1 MCRRS
6 TCALALLTILAVTS
20 FPVNAEQPD
29 PAQCLGGK
37 LDAPIRIEIFSD
49 FQCPACRTLYLDT
62 VKQVLRDY
70 CAYDKVC
77 VIYREFPL
85 AMHKYARDAAR
96 YSLAAQKLGKRQ
108 WQAVMDSLYTLQPS
122 WSIDGKVE
130 AAVAKAVSA
139 EDLQKIKALAFDPS
153 INEAIDRAIA
163 AGQRR
168 DIKYTPTFFV
178 SAIGREQKVE
188 GPVPY
193 QVLKEYFD
201 SIIR

>member
-1 MCRRS
+1 M
-6 TCALALLTILAVTS
+6 LAVTS
-20 FPVNAEQPD
+20 FPVSAEQPD

-49 FQCPACRTLYLDT
+49 FQCPACRSLYLET
-62 VKQVLRDY
+62 MKQVLRDY

-77 VIYREFPL
+77 VIYHEFPL
-85 AMHKYARDAAR
+85 TIHKYARDAAR
-96 YSLAAQKLGKRQ
+96 YSIAAQKLGRRQ
-108 WQAVMDSLYTLQPS
+108 WQAVMDSLYNLQPS
-122 WSIDGKVE
+122 WSIDGNVE

-139 EDLQKIKALAFDPS
+139 EDLQKIKALAFEPS
-153 INEAIDRAIA
+153 INETIVREIA
-163 AGQRR
+163 TGQRR
-168 DIKYTPTFFV
+168 EIRSTPTLFV

-201 SIIR
+201 SIIK